1 MLFQPH
7 KYRLEM
13 WVSGW
18 FTSFPLQEF
27 QLLSIP
33 QRSNNILKAGCEI
46 GLCGTQLLSREE
58 VALLKGQQQSFFSCL
73 GPSLN
78 LEWWSTWLFHFTLQL
93 ACCNWLYLSAYFFL
107 INTMKGL
114 MLHVHVNQSHCPA
127 TIAPCYSLFCAHNGR
142 DASKQDGKILLYK
155 TEGGVQHLIQPPII
169 SLL

>member
-93 ACCNWLYLSAYFFL
+93 ACCNWLYLSAYFFSYKYHERTHAARTCKPESL
-107 INTMKGL
+107 
-114 MLHVHVNQSHCPA
+114 
-127 TIAPCYSLFCAHNGR
+127 PCNNS
-142 DASKQDGKILLYK
+142 
-155 TEGGVQHLIQPPII
+155 
-169 SLL
+169 SLLFSVLCSQWKRCIQTGRKNIAL

>member
-1 MLFQPH
+1 
-7 KYRLEM
+7 M

-46 GLCGTQLLSREE
+46 GLCGIQLLSREE

-78 LEWWSTWLFHFTLQL
+78 LEW
-93 ACCNWLYLSAYFFL
+93 
-107 INTMKGL
+107 
-114 MLHVHVNQSHCPA
+114 
-127 TIAPCYSLFCAHNGR
+127 
-142 DASKQDGKILLYK
+142 
-155 TEGGVQHLIQPPII
+155 
-169 SLL
+169 

>member
-1 MLFQPH
+1 
-7 KYRLEM
+7 M

-114 MLHVHVNQSHCPA
+114 MLHEHVNQSHCPA